1 MNKLTN
7 LESEPRRVEFDP
19 QSNVLVYQLDKR
31 IEQEFFLVYENLLAA
46 LEECKPDSV
55 MARFF
60 IDVKEQL
67 KNFEEAYPEIVS
79 EYNFKH
85 RP

>member
-1 MNKLTN
+1 MENTQNWEL
-7 LESEPRRVEFDP
+7 S
-19 QSNVLVYQLDKR
+19 
-31 IEQEFFLVYENLLAA
+31 LVYENLLSA
-46 LEECKPDSV
+46 LEKSKTGSV